1 MMKLKEQFKDV
12 PLQRNR
18 YGKGL
23 KGFILFKSPW
33 RDILQFIILVAVLVW
48 LMAISTAN
56 LGYNWQWSRVPRYLM
71 TMKDGDFTLGPLMKG
86 LGLTFK
92 ISGAS
97 LGLAFL
103 LGLVSALL
111 RLSNSVV
118 GRTIARLYIEIIR
131 NTPLLVQLFAIYF
144 IVGPILGLERFFSA
158 VLALSLF
165 EGAYASEIFRSGIVA
180 IRKGQWEAAYSLG
193 LSGVDMYRY
202 IILPQAIRSILPPL
216 TSQAISLIKDSAL
229 VSLIS
234 LNDLTLEAQIII
246 SNTFLTFEIWFTT
259 AAMYL
264 VITIILSSIV
274 NFMEKKFA
282 IKT

>member
-1 MMKLKEQFKDV
+1 MVNMK
-12 PLQRNR
+12 QRLR
-18 YGKGL
+18 ECFSGGGKTGKGI
-23 KGFILFKSPW
+23 KNFFLFRSPW
-33 RDILQFIILVAVLVW
+33 RDILQFIILVVLLVW

-56 LGYNWQWSRVPRYLM
+56 LGYNWQWSRVPRYIM
-71 TMKDGDFTLGPLMKG
+71 TFKDGNLTLGPLMRG

-97 LGLAFL
+97 LGFAFL

-118 GRTIARLYIEIIR
+118 GRAVAKLYIEIIR

-216 TSQAISLIKDSAL
+216 TSQGISLIKDSAL

-234 LNDLTLEAQIII
+234 LSDLTLEAQIII

-259 AAMYL
+259 AAIYL
-264 VITIILSSIV
+264 AITIVLSTLV
-274 NFMEKKFA
+274 NVMETKFA